1 MAVDIKPL
9 PLALIIILLLQV
21 KEDIVA
27 RGETLA
33 LASFTEATVSV
44 LLKHLDR
51 VGISKTYLEEVLFL

>member
-33 LASFTEATVSV
+33 SFAEATVSV